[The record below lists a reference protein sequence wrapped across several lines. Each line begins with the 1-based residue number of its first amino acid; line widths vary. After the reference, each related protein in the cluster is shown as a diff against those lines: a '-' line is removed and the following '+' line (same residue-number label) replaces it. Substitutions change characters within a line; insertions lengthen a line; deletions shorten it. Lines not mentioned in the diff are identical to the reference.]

1 MVLINTK
8 QVVCC
13 RGDPHSREIAITF
26 DDGPCDPYTE
36 RILGMLEKHNVKAT
50 FFMIGRNVER
60 FPEIARRVVDAG
72 HEIGNHTYTHSSLV
86 LDTPRRIAVELEKG
100 EGAIKS
106 STGVSTR
113 MFRPPYGANTR
124 WILTQALRRGYIIA
138 KWSVNAG
145 DWGKASAERI
155 ARRTLARVGN
165 GAIILM
171 HDGTSFRRNNH
182 GGQTVTALDDIVV
195 ALKSRGYR
203 LVTISEL
210 LHLKK
215 AS

>member
-1 MVLINTK
+1 MVFINTK

-13 RGDPHSREIAITF
+13 RGDPDLKEVALTF
-26 DDGPCDPYTE
+26 DDGPCEPYTE
-36 RILGMLEKHNVKAT
+36 RILDVLEKHNVRAT

-60 FPEIARRVVDAG
+60 FPEIAKKVADAG
-72 HEIGNHTYTHSSLV
+72 HEIGNHTYAHSSLV
-86 LDTPRRIAVELEKG
+86 LNTPRRIAMELEKG
-100 EGAIKS
+100 EEAIRRW
-106 STGVSTR
+106 TGISTR

-124 WILTQALRRGYIIA
+124 WILTQALRRGYIIT

-155 ARRTLARVGN
+155 VRRTLARVGN

-182 GGQTVTALDDIVV
+182 RWQTVTALPNIVDT
-195 ALKSRGYR
+195 LKSRGYR
-203 LVTISEL
+203 LVTVSEL
-210 LHLKK
+210 LHIK
-215 AS
+215 